1 MGLILQDP
9 HTLCPSESLG
19 KNTGVGFLVLLHG
32 IFPTQGSN
40 SCLLPK
46 NHISAGVLLGP
57 FWDERPIPES
67 RCPDRF

>member
-40 SCLLPK
+40 SCLLCLLQLAGGLFTT
-46 NHISAGVLLGP
+46 SASWEAQVP
-57 FWDERPIPES
+57 V
-67 RCPDRF
+67 